1 MNRKALFSG
10 TFDPYTI
17 GHYALIK
24 RALYFIDEIII
35 AIGVNSEKKTF
46 YSLEERINN
55 IKLIYKDEPKVKVMH
70 YNTLTV
76 DFAKQQNAGFILR
89 GIRNINDFEYE
100 KNISDINRKLSD
112 IETLFMF
119 SEPEY
124 SHVSSSLVRELI
136 HYNKDISNLI
146 PIIT

>member
-1 MNRKALFSG
+1 MKKKALFSG
-10 TFDPYTI
+10 TFDPFTI

-24 RALYFIDEIII
+24 RALHFIDEIIV
-35 AIGVNSEKKTF
+35 AIGVNSEKKTL
-46 YSLEERINN
+46 YPLEERIDN
-55 IKLIYKDEPKVKVMH
+55 IKLIYKDEPKIKVMH
-70 YNTLTV
+70 YDTLTI
-76 DFAKQQNAGFILR
+76 DFAKQQSVDFILR

-100 KNISDINRKLSD
+100 KNIADINRKLSG

-136 HYNKDISNLI
+136 HYKKDIYNLI
-146 PIIT
+146 P